1 MPKRREL
8 FIVKQSKANQRK
20 SRMMKNY
27 EWFNSVAPIIP
38 MQSQPM
44 QNTQQPVM
52 NTYKGT
58 TAYLEPANN
67 QSGFQVVEEQ
77 KSTIV

>member
-1 MPKRREL
+1 MSSLMPKRREL

-38 MQSQPM
+38 KQ
-44 QNTQQPVM
+44 
-52 NTYKGT
+52 
-58 TAYLEPANN
+58 
-67 QSGFQVVEEQ
+67 
-77 KSTIV
+77 